1 MTCVNDA
8 DVGIGQIFAMNIPIR
23 PVLTAALL
31 PVAILATAILALA
44 APLQARDRQSF
55 LDRGRAIATQ
65 NCSGCHSINRR
76 GTSPNRDSPPFHALG
91 ARFNIDDLDEAF
103 VEGLTANHKGMPDFQ
118 FSARD
123 TMAMLAYIKS
133 VQPKARRKSN

>member
-1 MTCVNDA
+1 
-8 DVGIGQIFAMNIPIR
+8 MNSMIHMACAA
-23 PVLTAALL
+23 VLLCLSATPPAAQ
-31 PVAILATAILALA
+31 T
-44 APLQARDRQSF
+44 RDRQVF

-65 NCSGCHSINRR
+65 NCAGCHAIGAK
-76 GTSPNRDSPPFHALG
+76 GTSPNRSSPPFHTLG

-133 VQPKARRKSN
+133 VQPKVRRKAN